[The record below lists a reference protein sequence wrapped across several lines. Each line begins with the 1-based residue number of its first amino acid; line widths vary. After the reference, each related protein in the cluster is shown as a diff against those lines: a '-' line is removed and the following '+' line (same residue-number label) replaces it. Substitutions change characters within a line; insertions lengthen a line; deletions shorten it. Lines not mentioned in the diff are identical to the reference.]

1 MSKIIKFSKSYKN
14 ILKIKKDFSDNNL
27 NNLKDVIKINNFY
40 KKQPLRKHCKNC
52 GSKKIRAFIK
62 SFKIPYKICLNCSHL
77 NGAFEDT
84 HNFAKKMY
92 QQDHVGQKMYK
103 KVYSNDYQ
111 KKVKDI
117 YIPKV
122 EFLKKVIKKR
132 IKLIDYGCGAGHFVK
147 ALELKGIS
155 AIGYD
160 TSEHNCKLA
169 NKKLNKNKVY
179 LIDFNKIY
187 EIINNSFDVNTL
199 SMIGVLE
206 HLTEP
211 HKIMDF
217 FKKSKIKYL
226 YISVPLFSLSTF
238 VENSFPN
245 VFPRQLS
252 ADHTHLYTEKSLNYL
267 AKKYN
272 LKIIGEY
279 WFGTDM
285 PDLMRSLINT
295 KNVLN
300 NKIYLEEF
308 NKKFSKFVDELQSV
322 LDKKKV
328 CSEVHMVFENKN
340 I

>member
-1 MSKIIKFSKSYKN
+1 MSKIIKYSKSYKN
-14 ILKIKKDFSDNNL
+14 ILKIKSDFTDKNL
-27 NNLKDVIKINNFY
+27 GNLKDVIKINNFY
-40 KKQPLRKHCKNC
+40 KKQPIRKHCKNC

-62 SFKIPYKICLNCSHL
+62 SFGIPYKICLNCSHL
-77 NGAFEDT
+77 NGAFQDT
-84 HNFAKKMY
+84 HNFAKSIY
-92 QQDHVGQKMYK
+92 QGNNFGQKMYK
-103 KVYSNDYQ
+103 EVYSNDYQ
-111 KKVKDI
+111 QRVKNI
-117 YIPKV
+117 YFPKV

-132 IKLIDYGCGAGHFVK
+132 IKLIDFGCGAGHFVK

-160 TSEHNCKLA
+160 TSKHNCKLA

-179 LIDFNKIY
+179 LVDFNEIY
-187 EIINNSFDVNTL
+187 EIINNNSHVNTL

-211 HKIMDF
+211 NKIMDL

-238 VENSFPN
+238 IENAFPN

-279 WFGTDM
+279 WFGTDV

-295 KNVLN
+295 GNVLN
-300 NKIYLEEF
+300 KKIYLKEL

-322 LDKKKV
+322 LDKNKI

>member
-1 MSKIIKFSKSYKN
+1 MPKIIKFSKSYKN
-14 ILKIKKDFSDNNL
+14 ISKIKRDFTDNNL
-27 NNLKDVIKINNFY
+27 DNLKDAIKINNFY
-40 KKQPLRKHCKNC
+40 KKQPLRKRCKNC

-92 QQDHVGQKMYK
+92 QQADFGQKIYK
-103 KVYSNDYQ
+103 RIYLNDYYQ
-111 KKVKDI
+111 RVKNI
-117 YIPKV
+117 YFPKV
-122 EFLKKVIKKR
+122 EFLTKVIKKR
-132 IKLIDYGCGAGHFVK
+132 IKLIDFGSGAGHFVK

-155 AIGYD
+155 AVGYD

-179 LIDFNKIY
+179 LIDFNEIY
-187 EIINNSFDVNTL
+187 EIINNNSDANTL

-211 HKIMDF
+211 HKIMDL

-238 VENSFPN
+238 IENSFPN

-252 ADHTHLYTEKSLNYL
+252 GDHTHLYTEKSLNYL
-267 AKKYN
+267 EKKYN

-279 WFGTDM
+279 WFGADI
-285 PDLMRSLINT
+285 PDLIRSLMNT
-295 KNVLN
+295 GNILN
-300 NKIYLEEF
+300 KKIYLEELN
-308 NKKFSKFVDELQSV
+308 NKLSKFVDELQSV
-322 LDKKKV
+322 LDKNKI